1 MKSKFVTRAN
11 YQQKPR
17 HLSAEQVFHKANES
31 SHEILLFVRQ
41 EIAMYT

>member
-11 YQQKPR
+11 HRQKPR
-17 HLSAEQVFHKANES
+17 HFSTEQAFHKANES